1 MRFHLVDRIV
11 SVEPGKSIRAVKHLT
26 LAEEYLADHF
36 PSFPVMPGVLQLQT
50 LVEAGSWLMRL
61 TDGYDRSVWVLRE
74 TKNVKY
80 GTFVSPGNRLEVTV
94 DLIKRDGDTV
104 TLRGRGEVDG
114 TQSISAQLML
124 AGFNL
129 RDRHPTGA
137 ERDDRLVR
145 QLKDQAGLLMGELA
159 GATP

>member
-11 SVEPGKSIRAVKHLT
+11 AVEPGKSIRAVKHLT

-61 TDGYDRSVWVLRE
+61 TDGYAQSVWVLRE

-80 GTFVSPGNRLEVTV
+80 GSLVSPGHRLEVTV
-94 DLIKRDGDTV
+94 DLIKRDGDTAV
-104 TLRGRGEVDG
+104 LRGRGEVNG
-114 TQSISAQLML
+114 TQAVSAQLTL
-124 AGFNL
+124 AGYNL
-129 RDRHPTGA
+129 RDRHPAAAG
-137 ERDDRLVR
+137 RDDLLIG
-145 QLKDQAGLLMGELA
+145 QLKAQADLLMGPRV
-159 GATP
+159 ATNS